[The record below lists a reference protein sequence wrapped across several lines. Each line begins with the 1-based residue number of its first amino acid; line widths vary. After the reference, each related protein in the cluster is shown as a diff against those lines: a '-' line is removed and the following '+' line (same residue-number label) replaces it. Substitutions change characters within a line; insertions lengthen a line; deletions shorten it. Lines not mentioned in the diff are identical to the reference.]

1 MTASATLR
9 VPAGWGQAS
18 RLVCCA
24 RQEWQADGMPTFRF
38 ALEQGKE
45 PGSNRLWGNTEG
57 FAPRRLSGDEPPTP
71 KAPEAWPL
79 RGG

>member
-24 RQEWQADGMPTFRF
+24 RQEWQANGMPTFQF
-38 ALEQGKE
+38 ALEQ
-45 PGSNRLWGNTEG
+45 R
-57 FAPRRLSGDEPPTP
+57 
-71 KAPEAWPL
+71 
-79 RGG
+79 